1 MSLLPPQI
9 RVLERGWLSANNIVF
24 HEGAEATLIDSGYVT
39 HAGQTLALLEH
50 ALEGRKL
57 ARLINTHS
65 HSDHIGGN
73 AAVRRAHGC
82 RILVPEGMAPAVA
95 DWDEDALLLSSAHQ
109 QAEQFEFDA
118 TIAPGDEF
126 EMGRLR
132 WQALHVPGHD
142 MHALAYYAPQERIL
156 ISGDALWQDGFGVM
170 FAELHGDPSGLPA
183 QRRTL
188 ERLRELAVDVVI
200 PGHGA
205 PFADYAAAVARA
217 LARLAAFEQSP
228 ERMAKSAMKAL
239 FTFTLLEKRRMPRA
253 GIGDYFGRVAI
264 FRDVSKNFFQ
274 KEPAAVAAQ
283 VIDELLKAGVL
294 AEQDGDIVARG
305 S

>member
-1 MSLLPPQI
+1 MTSLPAQI

-24 HEGAEATLIDSGYVT
+24 HEGVEATLVDSGYLT
-39 HAGQTLALLEH
+39 HAGQTLALVER
-50 ALEGRKL
+50 ALEGRRL
-57 ARLINTHS
+57 VRLINTHS

-109 QAEQFEFDA
+109 QAEPFEFDA

-126 EMGRLR
+126 EMGGIR

-142 MHALAYYAPQERIL
+142 MHALAYYAPRERIL

-188 ERLRELAVDVVI
+188 EMLRELDVDVVI

-205 PFADYAAAVARA
+205 PFADYPAAVARA

-253 GIGDYFGRVAI
+253 GIGDYFGQVAI
-264 FRDVSKNFFQ
+264 FRDVSRNFFH

-294 AEQDGDIVARG
+294 AEEDGDLVSRG
-305 S
+305 

>member
-1 MSLLPPQI
+1 
-9 RVLERGWLSANNIVF
+9 
-24 HEGAEATLIDSGYVT
+24 
-39 HAGQTLALLEH
+39 
-50 ALEGRKL
+50 
-57 ARLINTHS
+57 
-65 HSDHIGGN
+65 
-73 AAVRRAHGC
+73 
-82 RILVPEGMAPAVA
+82 VPEGMAPAVA

-109 QAEQFEFDA
+109 QAEPFEFDA
-118 TIAPGDEF
+118 TIAPGDEL
-126 EMGRLR
+126 EMGGIR

-142 MHALAYYAPQERIL
+142 MHALAYHAPRERIL

-188 ERLRELAVDVVI
+188 ETLRELDVGVVI

-205 PFADYAAAVARA
+205 PFADYQAAVARA

-253 GIGDYFGRVAI
+253 GIGDYFGQVAI
-264 FRDVSKNFFQ
+264 FRDVSRNFFR

-294 AEQDGDIVARG
+294 MEQDGDIVSRG
-305 S
+305 

>member
-24 HEGAEATLIDSGYVT
+24 HEGAEATLVDSGYVT
-39 HAGQTLALLEH
+39 HADQTLALVER
-50 ALEGRKL
+50 ALEGRRL
-57 ARLINTHS
+57 VRLINTHS

-109 QAEQFEFDA
+109 QAEQFAFDA
-118 TIAPGDEF
+118 TIAPGDEL
-126 EMGRLR
+126 EMGGIR

-188 ERLRELAVDVVI
+188 EMLGELDVRAVI

-205 PFADYAAAVARA
+205 PFADFDAAMKRA
-217 LARLAAFEQSP
+217 LQRLAAFEQSP
-228 ERMAKSAMKAL
+228 ERMARSAMKAL
-239 FTFTLLEKRRMPRA
+239 FTFTLLEKRRMKRA
-253 GIGDYFGRVAI
+253 EIGDYFGKVAI
-264 FRDVSKNFFQ
+264 FRDVSRRFFNR
-274 KEPAAVAAQ
+274 EAADVAAQ

-294 AEQDGDIVARG
+294 MEQDGDIVARG
-305 S
+305 

>member
-1 MSLLPPQI
+1 MIQLPSQV
-9 RVLERGWLSANNIVF
+9 RVIERGWLSANNIVF
-24 HEGAEATLIDSGYVT
+24 HEGAEATLVDSGYVT
-39 HAGQTLALLEH
+39 HAAETLALLDR
-50 ALEGRKL
+50 ALEGRRL

-73 AAVRRAHGC
+73 ASVHRAHGC

-95 DWDEDALLLSSAHQ
+95 DWDEDALLLTTAHQ
-109 QAEQFEFDA
+109 QAEPFAFDA
-118 TIAPGDEF
+118 TLAPGDEL
-126 EMGRLR
+126 ELGGLV
-132 WQALHVPGHD
+132 WQALAVPGHD
-142 MHALAYYAPQERIL
+142 MHALAYYCARERIL
-156 ISGDALWQDGFGVM
+156 ISGDALWRDGFGVM

-188 ERLRELAVDVVI
+188 ELLRELDVAVVI

-205 PFADYAAAVARA
+205 PFDDYADAIARA

-239 FTFTLLEKRRMPRA
+239 FSFTLLEKRRMPRA
-253 GIGDYFGRVAI
+253 EIGDYFGRVAI
-264 FRDVSKNFFQ
+264 FRDVSQQFFGR
-274 KEPAAVAAQ
+274 ESAAVAAQ

-305 S
+305 